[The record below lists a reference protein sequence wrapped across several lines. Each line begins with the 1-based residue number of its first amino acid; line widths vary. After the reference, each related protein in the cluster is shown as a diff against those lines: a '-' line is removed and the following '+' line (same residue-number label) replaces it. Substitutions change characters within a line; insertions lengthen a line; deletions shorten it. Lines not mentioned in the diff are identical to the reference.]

1 MNERFD
7 ILIVENEQ
15 VIVEAARK
23 ILIPEGFNI
32 DEASNSEI
40 ALEKL
45 QQNKYKL
52 IVSDLMLP
60 RMSGVDLIKK
70 VKDNDSD
77 IPIIIITGYAM
88 LENAVKCFKVGAF
101 DFIPKPFD
109 VEELLGVIHRAIE
122 HREIIQVDSAKGKKS
137 QPFDAS
143 TLANTEASLKQFY
156 FLGEHS
162 WAKLDGEGVIMV
174 GIGAT
179 FPGRMG
185 DIQQVELPF
194 INTEVWQGNLC
205 VRIVS
210 KEQLI
215 HMVWAPLSGKVIEI
229 NHEIE
234 KNPNLINTD
243 PFNQGWLVKI
253 IPTNLQNELENLTQK
268 NI

>member
-1 MNERFD
+1 MNEQFD

-23 ILIPEGFNI
+23 ILISEGFNI
-32 DEASNSEI
+32 DEASNSEL

-60 RMSGVDLIKK
+60 RISGIDLIKK
-70 VKDNDSD
+70 VKDANPE

-88 LENAVKCFKVGAF
+88 LENAVKCFKLGAF

-109 VEELLGVIHRAIE
+109 IEELLGVIYRAMKHGEMI
-122 HREIIQVDSAKGKKS
+122 RKTTAKEEKS
-137 QPFDAS
+137 QPFDSSAF
-143 TLANTEASLKQFY
+143 ANAETSLKQYY

-162 WAKLDGEGVIMV
+162 WARLNREGVIIV
-174 GIGAT
+174 GVGAT
-179 FPGRMG
+179 FPGKMG
-185 DIQQVELPF
+185 KIQQVELPF
-194 INTEVWQGNLC
+194 INAEVWQGNLC

-210 KEQLI
+210 KDQLV
-215 HMVWAPLSGKVIEI
+215 HMVWAPLSGKVIDI

-234 KNPNLINTD
+234 KNPNLINSD
-243 PFNQGWLVKI
+243 LFYHGWLIKI
-253 IPTNLQNELENLTQK
+253 IPTNLQAELENLTLK

>member
-1 MNERFD
+1 MNEQFD

-23 ILIPEGFNI
+23 ILIPESLII
-32 DEASNSEI
+32 DEASSSEI

-52 IVSDLMLP
+52 IISDLMLP
-60 RMSGVDLIKK
+60 RISGVDLIKK
-70 VKDNDSD
+70 VKDNDPE

-88 LENAVKCFKVGAF
+88 LENAVKCFKLGAF

-109 VEELLGVIHRAIE
+109 IEELLGVVYRAMKHGEMI
-122 HREIIQVDSAKGKKS
+122 REASARGKKS
-137 QPFDAS
+137 QPFYAS
-143 TLANTEASLKQFY
+143 ALPNAEASLNQYY

-162 WAKLDGEGVIMV
+162 WAKLNGEGVIIV
-174 GIGAT
+174 GVGAT
-179 FPGRMG
+179 FPGRLG
-185 DIQQVELPF
+185 EIQQIELPL
-194 INTEVWQGNLC
+194 INTEVLQGNLC
-205 VRIVS
+205 VRIIS
-210 KEQLI
+210 TEQLI

-234 KNPNLINTD
+234 KNPNLINSD
-243 PFNQGWLVKI
+243 PFHHGWLVKI
-253 IPTNLQNELENLTQK
+253 IPTNLQSELENLTQI